1 VRTAFACAAAC
12 VASLLAGCGI
22 DFNTL
27 VAVFDASGLPS
38 ETNCTPTT
46 ALGKSLVKFQ
56 QPNVIHT
63 QIFNTWATLPQPLQD
78 DSIVRAILSQ
88 AQSVS
93 LKTSTI
99 AHGTLREENITLLAQ
114 QIPSPVFQLSHADFH
129 KFANLVS
136 EYAIRQPTGL
146 DPFSQLVIT
155 YYQAYYAG
163 SFNSYFGV
171 KFAKP
176 VLSLTVRDNEINQAA
191 TVFVEALF
199 DEALKSPVWKT
210 SGNDGKAIYYPGGN
224 IELPTVATLPGREPV
239 TLPAGCMN
247 LTKAKTVSYVA
258 QQFATAASSDT
269 ALAIKSVGGLEI
281 GLGLLGKLSIGDN
294 STLSNLIKA
303 VASEVVLRITA
314 QVVYSALIQ
323 IDIPRIGT
331 EAQHINNLSARFIS
345 PKRIGA
351 PRRPWL

>member
-1 VRTAFACAAAC
+1 
-12 VASLLAGCGI
+12 
-22 DFNTL
+22 
-27 VAVFDASGLPS
+27 
-38 ETNCTPTT
+38 
-46 ALGKSLVKFQ
+46 
-56 QPNVIHT
+56 
-63 QIFNTWATLPQPLQD
+63 
-78 DSIVRAILSQ
+78 
-88 AQSVS
+88 
-93 LKTSTI
+93 LKTSAI
-99 AHGTLREENITLLAQ
+99 AHGTLREETITLRAQ

-176 VLSLTVRDNEINQAA
+176 VLSLTVSDNEINQAA

-224 IELPTVATLPGREPV
+224 IDLPTVATLPGWEPV

-247 LTKAKTVSYVA
+247 LTKKAKTVSYVA

-269 ALAIKSVGGLEI
+269 ALAIKSVVGLEI
-281 GLGLLGKLSIGDN
+281 GLGLVGKLSIGDN

-303 VASEVVLRITA
+303 VASEVVLRMTA

-323 IDIPRIGT
+323 VEDFECGIPRFESVLPFKSGNHFN
-331 EAQHINNLSARFIS
+331 ENAL
-345 PKRIGA
+345 
-351 PRRPWL
+351 RRDWQQVGGSECCTCV